1 MSSFV
6 SDSDKREL
14 NDQKYDLTSEYC
26 VFFLSVSHTNILS
39 LCVFACISCSC
50 SSFYPSFSSH
60 FLPDSYV
67 THSGCLLLSGHL
79 QNFLFLLCIL
89 APACA
94 FYCVQLIPTS
104 NSEIHLRLCSSLSPL
119 NSLVCS
125 LTLYALSAGLLCC
138 I

>member
-14 NDQKYDLTSEYC
+14 NEQKYDLTSEYC

-94 FYCVQLIPTS
+94 FIV
-104 NSEIHLRLCSSLSPL
+104 CSSFPQAILRYIYVFAHPFL
-119 NSLVCS
+119 H
-125 LTLYALSAGLLCC
+125 
-138 I
+138 

>member
-60 FLPDSYV
+60 F
-67 THSGCLLLSGHL
+67 
-79 QNFLFLLCIL
+79 FARLLCYPQWLSIAL
-89 APACA
+89 RPASEFSISSVYSSTCLC